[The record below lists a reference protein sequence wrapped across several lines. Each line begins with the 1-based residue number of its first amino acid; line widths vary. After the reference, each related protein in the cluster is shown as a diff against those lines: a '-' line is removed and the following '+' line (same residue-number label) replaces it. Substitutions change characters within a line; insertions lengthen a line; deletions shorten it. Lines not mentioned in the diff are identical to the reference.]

1 MTPSRF
7 GSYRA
12 RIRHTHVTPAVQ
24 ILLQDCN
31 AALEELDKHHSQQRH
46 HYTTILNARRHLI
59 CLADP
64 SSSQQDVAAACVF
77 FNEQPR
83 VIDHISHLE
92 SVAEDEGGAIE
103 TVSQAGQD
111 APDLPSHLSNERF
124 SLDQV
129 LNSQFANVNISSAT
143 RSIPDDF
150 LPLLLPLSIAQGNT
164 DESIRILNSLNSTSI
179 WPTSIPST
187 SHLKQ
192 HRGSPK
198 ASSIFAPFTRGSGC
212 AIICFS
218 QYSTVISN
226 TPIAAG
232 TKAYFEVHVLSSG
245 PSPQFGLATEKFPQ
259 CSDYSAD
266 GVGDD
271 VHSWA
276 VDGVRHQ
283 FLHKGGAPADKQMT
297 WSEGDVLGFAVD
309 TSAFKC
315 DVSVNGRTIITF
327 DISDAKDGGLVGTL
341 FPAFTGSSCCIKVN
355 FGEDPFC
362 HPSFSQERLLTA
374 APPADLAPL
383 LVETIVQYLQAQRSV
398 KGTLISDPVSVWNL
412 DANRSLR
419 QNLSLDQMWQIA
431 KLCPQITTSAS
442 FLKGLFERQD
452 FAPQDL
458 NTFPGSPQHIL
469 QICTTAEAVV
479 RRLPDTVASIALS
492 LRARIFFHRLE
503 SMQKLGTCDGKLL
516 EQYLEMKRTHFLEI
530 WCATVSPAA
539 SVSYFRFD
547 SGDKDALVRQGASW
561 NSARLHARHFSA
573 ENSSLTLTSQFC
585 RL

>member
-1 MTPSRF
+1 MIPSRF
-7 GSYRA
+7 GPYRDP
-12 RIRHTHVTPAVQ
+12 IRHARVTPAVQ

-31 AALEELDKHHSQQRH
+31 AALEELDKHNSRQSRR
-46 HYTTILNARRHLI
+46 YSTILNARRHLI

-64 SSSQQDVAAACVF
+64 SSSQQDVAAACDF
-77 FNEQPR
+77 FNEQPQ

-92 SVAEDEGGAIE
+92 SIAEDEGGAIE
-103 TVSQAGQD
+103 TVSQASSD

-124 SLDQV
+124 SIDKV
-129 LNSQFANVNISSAT
+129 LSSQFAHIDVSHAT
-143 RSIPDDF
+143 RSVSDDF
-150 LPLLLPLSIAQGNT
+150 LALLLPLSIAQGNT
-164 DESIRILNSLNSTSI
+164 DESIRILNALNSTSI

-226 TPIAAG
+226 IPIAAD

-245 PSPQFGLATEKFPQ
+245 GIPQFGLATEKFPH

-271 VHSWA
+271 VHSWG

-283 FLHKGGAPADKQMT
+283 LWHKGSAPADVT

-309 TSAFKC
+309 ASAFKC
-315 DVSVNGRTIITF
+315 DVSVNGKTVITF
-327 DISDAKDGGLVGTL
+327 DISDAKGGGLFGKSHTL
-341 FPAFTGSSCCIKVN
+341 FPAFTGSNCCIKVN

-362 HPSFSQERLLTA
+362 HPAFSHGRLLTA
-374 APPADLAPL
+374 APPAVLAPL

-398 KGTLISDPVSVWNL
+398 KNTLISDPVSVWNF

-431 KLCPQITTSAS
+431 KLCPQVTTSAS

-458 NTFPGSPQHIL
+458 NTFPGSPQHTL

-492 LRARIFFHRLE
+492 LSARIIFHQLE
-503 SMQKLGTCDGKLL
+503 SNQRLGTCDGKLL
-516 EQYLEMKRTHFLEI
+516 EQYLEMKRAHFLEC
-530 WCATVSPAA
+530 WCALFPPTA
-539 SVSYFRFD
+539 SASYFRQW
-547 SGDKDALVRQGASW
+547 RQGC
-561 NSARLHARHFSA
+561 FSA
-573 ENSSLTLTSQFC
+573 
-585 RL
+585 